1 MRIVTSSE
9 FLTAGVPHPAG
20 PDVTVAAVVERDGR
34 FLMVE
39 EIVRGVRVLNQPAG
53 HVDPGERLLDAV
65 VRETREE
72 TGWLIRPTWLL
83 AIYEWTSPRDNR
95 AILRFTFVAEAVQQ
109 IPDAVLDEG
118 IEREWWLNEAEFIA
132 HPVPPR
138 SPLVARSLSDY
149 RQGRR
154 IDLALLADL
163 AHTR

>member
-1 MRIVTSSE
+1 MRIVTNSE
-9 FLTAGVPHPAG
+9 SPAVGALHPAG

-39 EIVRGVRVLNQPAG
+39 EIVRGIRVLNQPAG
-53 HVDPGERLLDAV
+53 HVDPGELLLDAV

-72 TGWLIRPTWLL
+72 TGWLVRPTSLL
-83 AIYEWTSPRDNR
+83 AIYQWTSPHDHR
-95 AILRFTFVAEAVQQ
+95 AMLRFTFVADAVKQ

-118 IEREWWLNEAEFIA
+118 IERAWWLDEAEFIA

-149 RQGRR
+149 RKGRR

-163 AHTR
+163 APAG